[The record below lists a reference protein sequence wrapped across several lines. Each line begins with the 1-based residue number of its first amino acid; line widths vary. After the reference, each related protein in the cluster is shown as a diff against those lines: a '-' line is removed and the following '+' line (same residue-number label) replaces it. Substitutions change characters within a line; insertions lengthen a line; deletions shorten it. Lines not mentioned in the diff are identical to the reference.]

1 MKLGFREL
9 LFLTVMLGLF
19 GCTYFMVFKK
29 ANTKRETLKAEII
42 KKQKSLADLKRST
55 AGIDDLA
62 RKIEELQQAIT
73 FFESKL
79 PKEKEIDEIL
89 DSLSRLASANSLTTR
104 TIKTLKAET
113 AASFREQ
120 PIQMSVSGD
129 FNGFYAFLLQLEKL
143 PRLTRIT
150 QMKLDKIQDRDGE
163 AQATITLSI
172 FFEGARPEAAIAS
185 VATTE
190 KE

>member
-1 MKLGFREL
+1 MKLGFREI
-9 LFLTVMLGLF
+9 LFLAVMLGLF

-29 ANTKRETLKAEII
+29 ANARRADLRAEIS

-55 AGIDDLA
+55 SGIDDLA
-62 RKIEELQQAIT
+62 RKIEELQQAIA

-79 PKEKEIDEIL
+79 PKEKEIDDIL
-89 DSLSRLASANSLTTR
+89 ESLSRLASANSLTTK
-104 TIKTLKAET
+104 TVKTLKPE
-113 AASFREQ
+113 AAANYREQ

-143 PRLTRIT
+143 PRLTRVT
-150 QMKLDKIQDRDGE
+150 QLKLDKIQDHDGE

-172 FFEGARPEAAIAS
+172 FFEAARPEAS
-185 VATTE
+185 VAALTTE